1 MGRLEV
7 VPEPL
12 QFPLDSYGNEW
23 ETVEGGFKCPECYY
37 SFNKVEFSGN
47 NTFPKYCAS
56 CGVKFNWELKN
67 E

>member
-37 SFNKVEFSGN
+37 SFNKVN
-47 NTFPKYCAS
+47 IK
-56 CGVKFNWELKN
+56 VKKEKL
-67 E
+67 